1 MDVPSHIAIIMD
13 GNGRWAKNKGL
24 PRAAGHKKGVKVV
37 RNITEHSVEIG
48 VKHLTLYTF
57 SVENWNRPHKEVSSL
72 MKLLF
77 NSLEKEIETI
87 ISNNIKFNV
96 IGNIEQLNPVI
107 LESINKCILS
117 SESNTGLELTLA
129 INYSSRNEISDA
141 VKTITK
147 NVVNGSIGLDDI
159 DEKMISLNLHTS
171 NLPDPDLVIRTGG
184 EYRLSNFLLWQSA
197 YSEIYV
203 TNKYWPSFTPLDLDS
218 AIDEYNN
225 RERRFGRISEQ
236 YEN

>member
-1 MDVPSHIAIIMD
+1 MNIPNHIAIIMD
-13 GNGRWAKNKGL
+13 GNGRWAKERGL
-24 PRAAGHKKGVKVV
+24 PRAAGHRKGVKVV
-37 RNITEHSVEIG
+37 RNITEHSVRLG

-57 SVENWNRPHKEVSSL
+57 SAENWNRPHKEVSSL

-96 IGNIEQLNPVI
+96 IGNIDELDSVI
-107 LESINKCILS
+107 LKSIKKCILIS
-117 SESNTGLELTLA
+117 KDNTGLQLTLA
-129 INYSSRNEISDA
+129 INYSSRNEIINA
-141 VKTITK
+141 IQIITNKVVEKLINK
-147 NVVNGSIGLDDI
+147 NDI
-159 DEKMISLNLHTS
+159 NEKLVSSNLYTS
-171 NLPDPDLVIRTGG
+171 HLPDPDLLIRTGG

-203 TNKYWPSFTPLDLDS
+203 TEKFWPLFSNNDLEI
-218 AIDEYNN
+218 AIKEYNN
-225 RERRFGRISEQ
+225 RERRFGKISEQ

>member
-1 MDVPSHIAIIMD
+1 MNVPSHIAIIMD

-24 PRAAGHKKGVKVV
+24 PRVTGHKKGVKVV
-37 RNITEHSVEIG
+37 RNIAEHSVKIG
-48 VKHLTLYTF
+48 VKYLTLYTF
-57 SVENWNRPHKEVSSL
+57 SVENWNRPYKEVSSL

-77 NSLEKEIETI
+77 NSLEREIETI
-87 ISNNIKFNV
+87 ISNNIRFNV
-96 IGNIEQLNPVI
+96 IGNIEQLDPVI
-107 LESINKCILS
+107 LESINKCILNS
-117 SESNTGLELTLA
+117 KSNTGLELTLA

-141 VKTITK
+141 IRTITK
-147 NVVNGSIGLDDI
+147 KVINDSISLDDI
-159 DEKMISLNLHTS
+159 DEKMVSSNLYTS
-171 NLPDPDLVIRTGG
+171 HLPDPDLLIRTGG

-197 YSEIYV
+197 YSEIYI
-203 TNKYWPSFTPLDLDS
+203 TNKYWPLFTPLDLDS

>member
-1 MDVPSHIAIIMD
+1 MNIPSHIAIIMD

-37 RNITEHSVEIG
+37 RNITEHSVKVG

-87 ISNNIKFNV
+87 ISNNIRFNV
-96 IGNIEQLNPVI
+96 IGNIEQLDPVI

-117 SESNTGLELTLA
+117 SENNTGLELTLA

-159 DEKMISLNLHTS
+159 DEKMISRNLHTS
-171 NLPDPDLVIRTGG
+171 HLPDPDLVIRTGG

-236 YEN
+236 YES

>member
-1 MDVPSHIAIIMD
+1 MNFPSHIAIIMD

-37 RNITEHSVEIG
+37 RNITEHSVKVG
-48 VKHLTLYTF
+48 VKYLTLYTF
-57 SVENWNRPHKEVSSL
+57 SAENWNRPHKEVSSL

-87 ISNNIKFNV
+87 ISNNIRFNV
-96 IGNIEQLNPVI
+96 IGNIEQLDPVI

-117 SESNTGLELTLA
+117 SENNTGLELTLA

-147 NVVNGSIGLDDI
+147 DVVNGSIGFDDI
-159 DEKMISLNLHTS
+159 DEKMISRNLHTS
-171 NLPDPDLVIRTGG
+171 HLPDPDLVIRTGG

-236 YEN
+236 YES

>member
-159 DEKMISLNLHTS
+159 DEKMISRNLHTS

>member
-1 MDVPSHIAIIMD
+1 MNIPSHIAIIMD

-24 PRAAGHKKGVKVV
+24 PRVAGHKKGVKVV
-37 RNITEHSVEIG
+37 RNITEHSVKVG

-87 ISNNIKFNV
+87 ISNNIRFNV
-96 IGNIEQLNPVI
+96 IGNIEQLDPVI

-117 SESNTGLELTLA
+117 SENNTGLELTLA
-129 INYSSRNEISDA
+129 INYSSRKEISDA

-147 NVVNGSIGLDDI
+147 NVVNGS
-159 DEKMISLNLHTS
+159 
-171 NLPDPDLVIRTGG
+171 
-184 EYRLSNFLLWQSA
+184 
-197 YSEIYV
+197 
-203 TNKYWPSFTPLDLDS
+203 
-218 AIDEYNN
+218 
-225 RERRFGRISEQ
+225 
-236 YEN
+236 